1 QPIVNTVTGEIE
13 KYESLVR
20 LEKDDGKILSPF
32 FFLDISKNGKYYHQ
46 ITEVVINNSFDML
59 RQTNK
64 EISINLST
72 LDIEDAELRNKL
84 ISLVTTNMDIAPKI
98 VFELL
103 EDEEVTDFD
112 IIKDFISLVK
122 MFGVQIA
129 IDDFGAGHSNFER
142 LLSFQPDILK
152 LDGSLIKDIHTNK
165 YSRNVVET
173 IKLFADK
180 ENIKTVAEFVH
191 CKEVHDV
198 VKEIGIDFMQGFY
211 LGEPQATLAEEIL
224 NIEDYK

>member
-1 QPIVNTVTGEIE
+1 
-13 KYESLVR
+13 
-20 LEKDDGKILSPF
+20 
-32 FFLDISKNGKYYHQ
+32 
-46 ITEVVINNSFDML
+46 ML
-59 RQTNK
+59 RETTK

-72 LDIEDAELRNKL
+72 LDIEDAELRNKI
-84 ISLVTTNMDIAPKI
+84 ISLVTANTDISSRI

-103 EDEEVTDFD
+103 EDEEVTDFR
-112 IIKDFISLVK
+112 IVKDFISLVK

-191 CKEVHDV
+191 CKEVFDV
-198 VKEIGIDFMQGFY
+198 VKEIGIDYMQGFY
-211 LGEPQATLAEEIL
+211 LGEPELELAHDIL
-224 NIEDYK
+224 NKEDYS